1 MLDVTFWKKDHFPVV
16 YEGGEAKAVM
26 VDVES
31 FAQVEL
37 VLENLLNRDLES
49 EDAIF
54 ASSDILKRLVA
65 DAQDLPPVADWE
77 AALNEL

>member
-26 VDVES
+26 VDVDS
-31 FAQVEL
+31 FAQIEL

-65 DAQDLPPVADWE
+65 DAQNSPSVADWE
-77 AALNEL
+77 ASLDEL

>member
-16 YEGGEAKAVM
+16 YEGEVAKAVM
-26 VDVES
+26 VDVDS

-54 ASSDILKRLVA
+54 ASSDILKRLIA
-65 DAQDLPPVADWE
+65 DAQDTPPVDDWE
-77 AALNEL
+77 AALNE